1 MLANIYAQLLHT
13 LYVLVLAPPRTL
25 SWNGKGNKKM
35 DSWHYW
41 EIILHYARIY
51 YILALREEELNKVM
65 NLSFLLS
72 QHFCRSNP
80 VYTPNNGH
88 F

>member
-1 MLANIYAQLLHT
+1 MCAQLLDT
-13 LYVLVLAPPRTL
+13 LYVVVLVPPRTL

-51 YILALREEELNKVM
+51 YILAL
-65 NLSFLLS
+65 
-72 QHFCRSNP
+72 
-80 VYTPNNGH
+80 
-88 F
+88 